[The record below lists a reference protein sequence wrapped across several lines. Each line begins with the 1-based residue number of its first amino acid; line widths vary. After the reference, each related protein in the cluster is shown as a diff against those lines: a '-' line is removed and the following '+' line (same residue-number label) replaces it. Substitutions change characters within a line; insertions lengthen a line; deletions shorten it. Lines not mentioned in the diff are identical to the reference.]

1 MSSESPSESPL
12 GSRGRSGGER
22 ETERGDEREEERG
35 GADERP
41 RAFTPQ
47 NHGMRNESRNDGDG
61 MEQSLRSPL
70 HPNDSMLGQVRMVG
84 E

>member
-12 GSRGRSGGER
+12 GSRGRAGGER
-22 ETERGDEREEERG
+22 EAEGGGEREEERG

-41 RAFTPQ
+41 RAFTPRDD
-47 NHGMRNESRNDGDG
+47 GMRNESRNAG
-61 MEQSLRSPL
+61 MEQSLPSPL
-70 HPNDSMLGQVRMVG
+70 HPNDSMLGQVRMLR